1 MRPNRYLDDVER
13 ERILLEI
20 EREELWAVAVAYAGS
35 SLAAVAIV
43 VIYLVLR

>member
-35 SLAAVAIV
+35 SLVAVAIV